1 MVDGGRRMEK
11 EGGGRR
17 EREEGGGGVRERE
30 KGRRG
35 GEEERIYVH
44 EVYCACQNIYIH

>member
-1 MVDGGRRMEK
+1 MEGEGWK
-11 EGGGRR
+11 KREEGGGRR
-17 EREEGGGGVRERE
+17 EREEGGVRERE